1 MGGVSV
7 SVHQSV
13 MIEEVLEFL
22 NLKHGAVV
30 VDATVGGGGHS
41 LEILKAITPGGRLI
55 GIDADSGA
63 LNIAHDRLKD
73 FSPSFKLINDNFRH
87 LDRILSRENIKDVDA
102 ILLDLGISS
111 YQIEDALRGFG
122 IKHDSRL
129 DMRMDQNSRVTAY
142 DIINRYKEKEL
153 SIVIERYGEERFH
166 NRIAR
171 YISEARQKKPI
182 ETTQEL
188 AGIIRRAVGY
198 KYRNFRIDPATRT
211 FQAIRIEVND
221 ELGSLEEGLKSAI
234 FWLKTGGRI
243 AVISFHSLE
252 DRIVKNLFK
261 GYSGLGILKIITKK
275 PLTPSR
281 DEIFNNPRAR
291 SAKMRV
297 AEKD

>member
-1 MGGVSV
+1 
-7 SVHQSV
+7 
-13 MIEEVLEFL
+13 MIEEVLSSL
-22 NLKHGAVV
+22 NLKDGAVV
-30 VDATVGGGGHS
+30 VDGTLGGGGHARQMMN
-41 LEILKAITPGGRLI
+41 LIIPGGRLV
-55 GIDADSGA
+55 GIDADTEA
-63 LNIAHDRLKD
+63 LKRAQEALKD
-73 FSPSFKLINDNFRH
+73 FSGSFTLINDNFRNI
-87 LDRILSRENIKDVDA
+87 DRILSRENIKNVDA

-111 YQIEDALRGFG
+111 YQIEDGSRGFS

-129 DMRMDQNSRVTAY
+129 DMRMDRAAKTTAY
-142 DIINRYKEKEL
+142 DVVNGYSENDLSDIIKK
-153 SIVIERYGEERFH
+153 YGEERFH

-171 YISEARQKKPI
+171 YISDARHKKPI
-182 ETTQEL
+182 ETTAEL
-188 AGIIRRAVGY
+188 AGLIRRAVGF
-198 KYRNFRIDPATRT
+198 KYRNSRIDPATRT

-221 ELGSLEEGLKSAI
+221 ELGSLEEGLKSAV

-261 GYSGLGILKIITKK
+261 GYAELGVLKIITKK

-297 AEKD
+297 AERVK

>member
-1 MGGVSV
+1 MV
-7 SVHQSV
+7 Q
-13 MIEEVLEFL
+13 EVISSL

-41 LEILKAITPGGRLI
+41 LEILKMITPGGRLI
-55 GIDADSGA
+55 GIDADYEA
-63 LNIAHDRLKD
+63 LKIAKDRLKD
-73 FSPSFKLINDNFRH
+73 FNGSFILINDNFRNI
-87 LDRILSRENIKDVDA
+87 DRILSKENIKGVDA

-111 YQIEDALRGFG
+111 YQMEGAARGFS

-129 DMRMDQNSRVTAY
+129 DMRMDQKAKITAY
-142 DIINRYKEKEL
+142 DIINRYSEKDL
-153 SIVIERYGEERFH
+153 SEIIEKYGEERFH
-166 NRIAR
+166 YRIAR
-171 YISEARQKKPI
+171 RISQARQKKPI

-188 AGIIRRAVGY
+188 AGIIRRTVGY
-198 KYRNFRIDPATRT
+198 RYGNSRIDPATRT

-221 ELGSLEEGLKSAI
+221 ELGSLEEGLKSAV

-252 DRIVKNLFK
+252 DRIAKNLFK
-261 GYSGLGILKIITKK
+261 GYSKLGILRIITKK

-291 SAKMRV
+291 SAKMRAV
-297 AEKD
+297 DRIK